1 MTRSHLCPSLI
12 ISILAQVPLCITVC
26 GCVSVRLGALSSL
39 CSLKSRFLLLQRQ
52 RWAQSVCPDEER
64 ECQLMAWDEEIKEGP
79 LQKSRQEAPV
89 VRGDSGRHGETDR
102 WGGHVENKKKKICSA
117 LLWYRWW
124 SESSL
129 LTWWCDTLCV
139 TISLASSLR
148 NMCLI

>member
-1 MTRSHLCPSLI
+1 MTRSHLYPSLI
-12 ISILAQVPLCITVC
+12 ISILAQVPLCVTVY

-102 WGGHVENKKKKICSA
+102 WGGHVENKKKRSA
-117 LLWYRWW
+117 LLC
-124 SESSL
+124 S
-129 LTWWCDTLCV
+129 DTVGDLSHLYWLGDVILCV
-139 TISLASSLR
+139 WRLVSLR
-148 NMCLI
+148 VWEICV